1 MTCCFFHNGIYMP
14 KRLTFLSDL
23 SAIPQTP
30 CPSAFRLKDMHCEM
44 FQPENI
50 LQKNQF
56 PKNWKDTGLAEGF
69 QSRLKDSRAQFFS
82 RKADG
87 QGICEHAERFEGF
100 FKVLY
105 IEYYERPYLTEKS
118 KISSWNMYVVLLCS
132 ETYLT
137 LSTKISHFSLQ
148 QYRPHCRQ
156 AKTIIPKLIANRD
169 ASKPLS
175 LFQRH
180 IFQFF
185 QHILVCR
192 TNNAFSFKIQ
202 LLIAVCA
209 PPYDTSHRKQRC
221 KYFLWQTNHFIYET

>member
-14 KRLTFLSDL
+14 KRLFFPSDL
-23 SAIPQTP
+23 SATPQTP

-148 QYRPHCRQ
+148 QYRPHC
-156 AKTIIPKLIANRD
+156 PKL
-169 ASKPLS
+169 
-175 LFQRH
+175 
-180 IFQFF
+180 
-185 QHILVCR
+185 
-192 TNNAFSFKIQ
+192 
-202 LLIAVCA
+202 
-209 PPYDTSHRKQRC
+209 KQ
-221 KYFLWQTNHFIYET
+221 